1 MHVAFFN
8 AMKNKQTKSKDKLTL
23 KQRRFCDYY
32 LEGFGNGTEAV
43 IKAGYNVSKK
53 NGTPD
58 RSLAKSIASENL
70 TKPNIVECLQKG
82 LEADGFNDKA
92 IMKQHL
98 FLINQFSNLSIKAK
112 AIDMYYKK
120 AGVYMPAKSEDG
132 ERYEISDEALRR
144 ILVG

>member
-1 MHVAFFN
+1 
-8 AMKNKQTKSKDKLTL
+8 MKNKRTKSKDKLTL

-32 LEGFGNGTEAV
+32 LECFGNATQAV
-43 IKAGYNVSKK
+43 IKAGYNISKK

-58 RSLAKSIASENL
+58 RNLAKSIASENL
-70 TKPNIVECLQKG
+70 TKPDIVKYLQKG
-82 LEADGFNDKA
+82 LEATGFNDKA

-120 AGVYMPAKSEDG
+120 AGAYVPEKPISEA
-132 ERYEISDEALRR
+132 ERRKFEISDDQLKR
-144 ILVG
+144 ILSD